1 MRMVDN
7 NIRKGGVE
15 WSHLATFLVEK
26 AVNVPLDVVVALL
39 SASRPS
45 LARTERAAATAAA
58 K

>member
-1 MRMVDN
+1 MVDN

-39 SASRPS
+39 SAWI
-45 LARTERAAATAAA
+45 
-58 K
+58 